1 MRPTLQKFLMMFG
14 AILVTANI
22 SASAATDPTTKVQKQ
37 SDGVLLT
44 TPSGTLRLQVWSD
57 RIVRVTF
64 APENKLPAKKSF
76 SVIAKPV
83 KTKWKSSETPDAV
96 ILETQ
101 AVRARVDKKTG
112 AVDFLI

>member
-1 MRPTLQKFLMMFG
+1 MQTTLQKFL
-14 AILVTANI
+14 AILGVILIAANI
-22 SASAATDPTTKVQKQ
+22 SAFAAMDPITKVQKQ

-57 RIVRVTF
+57 RIVCVTF

-76 SVIAKPV
+76 SVIAKPA
-83 KTKWKSSETPDAV
+83 KTKWKLSDTPDAV

-101 AVRARVDKKTG
+101 SLR
-112 AVDFLI
+112 